1 LLLAHRLRFIDKSTL
16 DRLRHLEQTRGPLR
30 GLVQRLRLP
39 PTSNLRIPTQHLR
52 TIASCLMMRAMSGT
66 ARSTTTSSAICV
78 ISITETTMITV
89 PAGPEGR
96 D

>member
-1 LLLAHRLRFIDKSTL
+1 M
-16 DRLRHLEQTRGPLR
+16 P
-30 GLVQRLRLP
+30 
-39 PTSNLRIPTQHLR
+39 
-52 TIASCLMMRAMSGT
+52 AMSGSLRPT
-66 ARSTTTSSAICV
+66 MTSSAIVV

>member
-1 LLLAHRLRFIDKSTL
+1 
-16 DRLRHLEQTRGPLR
+16 
-30 GLVQRLRLP
+30 
-39 PTSNLRIPTQHLR
+39 
-52 TIASCLMMRAMSGT
+52 MMRAMNGSVRPT
-66 ARSTTTSSAICV
+66 MTSSAIFV

>member
-1 LLLAHRLRFIDKSTL
+1 
-16 DRLRHLEQTRGPLR
+16 
-30 GLVQRLRLP
+30 
-39 PTSNLRIPTQHLR
+39 
-52 TIASCLMMRAMSGT
+52 MMRAMSGT
-66 ARSTTTSSAICV
+66 MRPTKTSSAIFV

>member
-1 LLLAHRLRFIDKSTL
+1 
-16 DRLRHLEQTRGPLR
+16 
-30 GLVQRLRLP
+30 
-39 PTSNLRIPTQHLR
+39 
-52 TIASCLMMRAMSGT
+52 MMRAMSGT
-66 ARSTTTSSAICV
+66 VRSTTTSSAICV

>member
-1 LLLAHRLRFIDKSTL
+1 
-16 DRLRHLEQTRGPLR
+16 
-30 GLVQRLRLP
+30 
-39 PTSNLRIPTQHLR
+39 
-52 TIASCLMMRAMSGT
+52 MMRVMSDNVRPT
-66 ARSTTTSSAICV
+66 MTSSTIFV

>member
-1 LLLAHRLRFIDKSTL
+1 
-16 DRLRHLEQTRGPLR
+16 
-30 GLVQRLRLP
+30 
-39 PTSNLRIPTQHLR
+39 
-52 TIASCLMMRAMSGT
+52 MRAMSGFACPT
-66 ARSTTTSSAICV
+66 MTSSAIFV

>member
-1 LLLAHRLRFIDKSTL
+1 
-16 DRLRHLEQTRGPLR
+16 
-30 GLVQRLRLP
+30 
-39 PTSNLRIPTQHLR
+39 
-52 TIASCLMMRAMSGT
+52 MRVMSGSACLT
-66 ARSTTTSSAICV
+66 MTSSTIVV

>member
-1 LLLAHRLRFIDKSTL
+1 
-16 DRLRHLEQTRGPLR
+16 
-30 GLVQRLRLP
+30 
-39 PTSNLRIPTQHLR
+39 
-52 TIASCLMMRAMSGT
+52 MMRAMNGS
-66 ARSTTTSSAICV
+66 ARPTMTSSAIFV

>member
-1 LLLAHRLRFIDKSTL
+1 
-16 DRLRHLEQTRGPLR
+16 
-30 GLVQRLRLP
+30 
-39 PTSNLRIPTQHLR
+39 
-52 TIASCLMMRAMSGT
+52 MMRAMSGT